1 MRTVVRFLSVLL
13 LAVALSLSGATP
25 ASAHE
30 ERESQF
36 PAGDGTVPKTRSLK
50 QAADVL
56 VVCKADSRKRIRQ
69 LPGRKLRAFN
79 MKLLKKC
86 EYRDMQAAVDAV
98 RTQRTNIYVLPGLYR
113 EKPSWDPPC
122 AEGYDGGIVDY
133 DLTVSCGEVVNLVTI
148 AGDDPD
154 DPDIKCDNQLCSLQ
168 MLGTGAKPSDVT
180 LKGGFGKDGDW
191 VKHNGIKADRADGF
205 YLSNMRGML
214 FRENAFYIHETDGYV
229 VEKWEG
235 SHNQLYG
242 ILSFTSDHG
251 RISDCNAHHNGDSGV
266 YPGSAADVNSQSTST
281 GPLTRYAVEV
291 TRCNIHH
298 NALGFSGTAGNSVYV
313 HKNRIHHN
321 GMGFIVES
329 ILAGHR
335 ACPRTTGGSRT
346 TRSTATSRTTTRS
359 TSTVTTPR
367 AWSGCPRRWA
377 TRTASSARPSVSRSA
392 PAASSWATTT
402 SCPPTRS
409 GTTGARASCS
419 SGSRLP

>member
-1 MRTVVRFLSVLL
+1 MRTVLRSALRLL
-13 LAVALSLSGATP
+13 LVLVVAVVVGLSGVSTP
-25 ASAHE
+25 ATAHE
-30 ERESQF
+30 ERESVF
-36 PAGDGTVPKTRSLK
+36 PAGDGKVPKKRSLK
-50 QAADVL
+50 QAADVI
-56 VVCKADSRKRIRQ
+56 VVCKADSRKRIKKLKSKQ
-69 LPGRKLRAFN
+69 LRKFN

-86 EYRDMQAAVDAV
+86 EHRHMQAAVDAV
-98 RTQRTNIYVLPGLYR
+98 RKQRTNIYVLPGVYR
-113 EKPSWDPPC
+113 EQPSWDPPC
-122 AEGYDGGIVDY
+122 AEDYDGGIVEY
-133 DLTVSCGEVVNLVTI
+133 DLIVSCGEVVNLVTI

-377 TRTASSARPSVSRSA
+377 TRTASSARPSASPSA
-392 PAASSWATTT
+392 PAA
-402 SCPPTRS
+402 
-409 GTTGARASCS
+409 
-419 SGSRLP
+419 